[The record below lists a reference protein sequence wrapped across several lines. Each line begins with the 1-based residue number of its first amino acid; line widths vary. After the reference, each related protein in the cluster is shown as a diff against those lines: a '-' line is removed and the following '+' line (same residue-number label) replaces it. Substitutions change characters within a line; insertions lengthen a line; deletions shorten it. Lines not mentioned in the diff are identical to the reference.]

1 MDDQAVQDYLA
12 KMKTWPKDQVLLG
25 LAYDLTDCAN
35 AIKAVAVLIDV
46 DIENGQL
53 DVSLEE
59 VQKDVR
65 YIIEMTERLLDML
78 RAARQYS
85 RPEHSE

>member
-1 MDDQAVQDYLA
+1 MDDQPAQDYLA
-12 KMKTWPKDQVLLG
+12 KMKTWPKDQVLIG
-25 LAYDLTDCAN
+25 LAYDLTACAT
-35 AIKAVAVLIDV
+35 AIKVMAVAIDV

-53 DVSLEE
+53 SVSSEE

-65 YIIEMTERLLDML
+65 YIVEMTERLLDML